1 MNRFIRHSFHILI
14 SLGLTLPTAGYA
26 APVVPA
32 NEPLFLAG
40 TVKHNV
46 MLAIDDSGSMDFET
60 LFNVNDGALW
70 LGNNGSFVK
79 PDGTFNDAGENGV
92 LSQKKGGKYVYLLPN
107 GRNGTY
113 DGRKLNS
120 GFYSVP
126 PIKPFAFAR
135 SAAFNKAYYDPA
147 AQYDPWPS
155 YGGLSFSDIDATSAP
170 FDPRRS
176 SQSNID
182 LTSDIDTTGKNQ
194 WGFEVKDTDMPCTD
208 AGGACGST
216 GTKHYTYFPAHY
228 YVVNDTDSYT
238 FTPSNGVTEFDSNR
252 SILLEGEAAVR
263 SGQYQLASSTSSSI
277 SSDSLKTA
285 ASGGDYVGVDG
296 NIASSY
302 DSPPNASAGQL
313 DFSFSPK
320 ETGNHVIWLRR
331 KMASGNEDSLW
342 INLLGVGRTEI
353 SVPNNDE
360 WVDVSD
366 EDWNKWFEGH
376 NHSDGWIW
384 EPWGGVN
391 FAQAGVTETLRIRYR
406 EPNVYIDQVL
416 ITPEAAAPSG
426 VATTSLT
433 PSDSVVRDCATD
445 ADPSHYAA
453 FIADTSQF
461 SSDIDAIG
469 PGGECL
475 TRVDIKPAQASY
487 SYLDKD
493 GTTQTRTYDQEI
505 TNFANWFT
513 YYRRRHQAV
522 RGGLAS
528 AFQGLGGIQTGLFW
542 INNRRNVSMYDMDNA
557 TDVKSFLTEQYDYVS
572 KGGTPNREA
581 LVHAAQQFKRTGT
594 GAPITQECQK
604 NFTLLFT
611 DGFSNDSDITGIGNE
626 DGAAGAPYQDSYSDS
641 LGDIAY
647 KYYEENLRTDLTP
660 TGKVKVPA
668 GCSATTPDPSLDCN
682 TNLHMNTYT
691 AGLGA
696 EGTLFGVT
704 HNEVADAYSN
714 HPTWPDTGLRD
725 KRMIDDLYHAAV
737 NGRGEM
743 FNALTPVEL
752 RTELSSALRDI
763 IASIG
768 NSSSVTFNTG
778 TLNSESL
785 VFSAS
790 FNSTAWSGNLA
801 ARELDPNSGDVTDN
815 PVWNA
820 SARLDAQN
828 PDDRVI
834 LTYSNTSGDGVPFG
848 WDTAVLD
855 SGQQADL
862 NTSSSGTSDALG
874 EQRLNYLR
882 GDRTGEGQQF
892 RNRSSVLGDIVHSTP
907 LFVGNPKLNWPD
919 TGPFGVS
926 SDRYSNFRNITAAG
940 RPPVVYVGANDGM
953 IHGFNAKEAT
963 ADGGGQEVL
972 AYVPRSVYSSSANEG
987 LNYLTHPD
995 YGHRY
1000 YVDLSPQAVDVY
1012 TKASPTGPEAWRTVL
1027 VGGLRNGGVGF
1038 FALDVTNPANFSE
1051 ANAADLV
1058 LWEFNESHDSRLN
1071 YVTSE
1076 PVVGLM
1082 PNNRWAMILG
1092 NGWANGSDTLDEKT
1106 GVFIVYMDGGLDGT
1120 WVEGD
1125 DYEFIAMGDT
1135 GGMSAVQP
1143 LDTDGDFI
1151 VDRIYG
1157 GDREGN
1163 MWVADVS
1170 ASNSVNWRS
1179 AYLEGNNNSAPKP
1192 LFKATD
1198 GSASPGASQPISSRP
1213 LVVRN
1218 VESPVGTEG
1227 SDGEDFLVLFGTGS
1241 YFTNGDASNTNEQT
1255 FYGVWDRGDADLTR
1269 TNLVEQSIITS
1280 SNGLLRE
1287 SSGAVIDWSN
1297 TAGNGREYG
1306 WYMDLPETG
1315 ERVMNPAQLRGE
1327 IVFFE
1332 TFTPSQSACDGGGT
1346 SWLMSVGLDGSNPE
1360 NPVFDTNNDSVI
1372 DSTDGNYV
1380 GAKSDDQGTGS
1391 TAFLGDG
1398 QYINVANDDKVTKRD
1413 TETGDSGQ
1421 RTGRL
1426 GWQELLEP

>member
-1 MNRFIRHSFHILI
+1 MSRFIRHSFNVLLG
-14 SLGLTLPTAGYA
+14 LGLTLPSAGYT

-32 NEPLFLAG
+32 DEPLFLAG
-40 TVKHNV
+40 TVKHNI

-60 LFNVNDGALW
+60 LFSVNDGALW
-70 LGNNGSFVK
+70 LDQNGSFVK
-79 PDGTFNDAGENGV
+79 ADGTLNDAGESGV
-92 LSQKKGGKYVYLLPN
+92 LTQGQGGKYVYLLPN
-107 GRNGTY
+107 GQNGTY
-113 DGRKLNS
+113 DGRKINS
-120 GFYSVP
+120 GHYSIP

-135 SAAFNKAYYDPA
+135 SAAFNKSYYNPA

-155 YGGLSFSDIDATSAP
+155 YGGLTFGDIDATSAP

-176 SQSNID
+176 TQANID
-182 LTSDIDTTGKNQ
+182 LTTDIDTTGKAE
-194 WGFEVKDTDMPCTD
+194 WGFEIKDSDMPCLD
-208 AGGACGST
+208 AGGACNST
-216 GTKHYTYFPAHY
+216 GTEHYTYFPAHY
-228 YVVNDTDSYT
+228 YVVKNAGSYI
-238 FTPSNGVTEFDSNR
+238 FTASNGNTEFDSTK
-252 SILLEGEAAVR
+252 SILLEGENAVR
-263 SGQYQLASSTSSSI
+263 QGQFRLASSPSSTI
-277 SSDSLKTA
+277 SSNSLTDA
-285 ASGGDYVGVDG
+285 ASGNNYVGVDG
-296 NIASSY
+296 FVGTAF
-302 DSPPNASAGQL
+302 DSPPNASDGQL

-320 ETGNHVIWLRR
+320 QTGNHVIWLRR
-331 KMASGNEDSLW
+331 KMANGSEDSLW
-342 INLLGVGRTEI
+342 INLVGFGQTEI
-353 SVPNNDE
+353 TAPNNAD
-360 WVDVSD
+360 WVADSG
-366 EDWNKWFEGH
+366 EDWNKWWQGH
-376 NHSDGWIW
+376 NHSDTWLW
-384 EPWGGVN
+384 EPWGTVN
-391 FAQAGVTETLRIRYR
+391 FTQAGATETLRIRHR
-406 EPNVYIDQVL
+406 EPSVYLDQVL
-416 ITPEAAAPSG
+416 ITPEAIVPSG

-433 PSDSVVRDCATD
+433 PSSSVVRDCATD
-445 ADPSHYAA
+445 PDPSHYAA
-453 FIADTSQF
+453 FMADTTQF
-461 SSDIDAIG
+461 SNDIDAVG

-475 TRVDIKPAQASY
+475 TRVDIKPAQTSY
-487 SYLDKD
+487 SFVDKD
-493 GTTQTRTYDQEI
+493 GVTKTRTYDQEI

-522 RGGLAS
+522 RGGIGS

-557 TDVKSFLTEQYDYVS
+557 ADVTAFLTEQYDYVS
-572 KGGTPNREA
+572 SGGTPNREA
-581 LVHAAQQFKRTGT
+581 LYHAAQQFKRTDIN
-594 GAPITQECQK
+594 APISQECQK

-611 DGFSNDSDITGIGNE
+611 DGFSNNSSISGIVNE
-626 DGAAGAPYQDSYSDS
+626 DGSAGMPYQDSFSDT
-641 LGDIAY
+641 LADIAY
-647 KYYEENLRTDLTP
+647 KFYEENLRTDLTP
-660 TGKVKVPA
+660 LGKVKVPA
-668 GCSATTPDPSLDCN
+668 GCSAATPNPILDCN
-682 TNLHMNTYT
+682 TNLHMNTFT

-696 EGTLFGVT
+696 EGTIFGVT
-704 HNEVADAYSN
+704 HNKVADAYAAN
-714 HPTWPDTGLRD
+714 PTWPDTGLRD

-801 ARELDPNSGDVTDN
+801 ARELDPNTGDVTDT

-820 SARLDAQN
+820 SIRLDAQA
-828 PDDRVI
+828 PSDRVI
-834 LTYSNTSGDGVPFG
+834 LTYSNTTADGVPFR
-848 WDTAVLD
+848 WDTNVLD
-855 SGQQADL
+855 NGQQADL
-862 NTSSSGTSDALG
+862 NTSSAGTADAQG

-882 GDRTGEGQQF
+882 GARAGEGQQF

-919 TGPFGVS
+919 SGPFGVE

-940 RPPVVYVGANDGM
+940 RTPVVYVGANDGM
-953 IHGFNAKEAT
+953 LHGFNAKEAS
-963 ADGGGQEVL
+963 ADGGGQELL
-972 AYVPRSVYSSSANEG
+972 AYVPRSVYSSNANEG
-987 LNYLTHPD
+987 LNYLTQPD

-1012 TKASPTGPEAWRTVL
+1012 TKASTTGTEAWRTVL
-1027 VGGLRNGGVGF
+1027 LGGLRNGGVGF

-1058 LWEFNESHDSRLN
+1058 LWEFNESHDRRLN

-1092 NGWANGSDTLDEKT
+1092 NGWANGTDALDEKT

-1120 WVEGD
+1120 WTEGT
-1125 DYEFIAMGDT
+1125 DYEFLEMGDT
-1135 GGMSAVQP
+1135 GGMSPVQP
-1143 LDTDGDFI
+1143 LDTNGDSV

-1163 MWVADVS
+1163 MWAVDVS
-1170 ASNSVNWRS
+1170 ASNSGNWRS
-1179 AYLEGNNNSAPKP
+1179 AYLVGNNNSAPKP
-1192 LFKATD
+1192 LFQATD
-1198 GSASPGASQPISSRP
+1198 GTANPGAPQPISARP

-1218 VESPVGTEG
+1218 VESPIGTEG
-1227 SDGEDFLVLFGTGS
+1227 TNGEDFLILFGTGG
-1241 YFTNGDASNTNEQT
+1241 YFTNGDASNTDEQT

-1269 TNLVEQSIITS
+1269 SNLVEQSITTS
-1280 SNGLLRE
+1280 TNGLLRQ
-1287 SSGAVIDWSN
+1287 SSSVTIDWSN
-1297 TAGNGREYG
+1297 TAGNGRDYG
-1306 WYMDLPETG
+1306 WFMDLPETG
-1315 ERVMNPAQLRGE
+1315 ERVISSAQIRGE

-1332 TFTPSQSACDGGGT
+1332 TFTPSQSPCEGGGT
-1346 SWLMSVGLDGSNPE
+1346 AWLMSVDLDGSNPDST
-1360 NPVFDTNNDSVI
+1360 VFDTNNDGVI
-1372 DSTDGNYV
+1372 DSTDGLYI

-1391 TAFLGDG
+1391 TAFLDDG
-1398 QYINVANDDKVTKRD
+1398 QYVNVANEDKVVKRD

>member
-1 MNRFIRHSFHILI
+1 MNRFTRHSFHILVG
-14 SLGLTLPTAGYA
+14 LGLTLPSVGYA

-60 LFNVNDGALW
+60 LFSVNDGALW
-70 LGNNGSFVK
+70 LGTNGSFVK
-79 PDGTFNDAGENGV
+79 ADGKLNDAGESGV
-92 LSQKKGGKYVYLLPN
+92 LSQGNGGKYVYLLPN

-113 DGRKLNS
+113 DGRKISS
-120 GFYSVP
+120 GHHSIP

-135 SAAFNKAYYDPA
+135 SAAFNKSYYDPS

-155 YGGLSFSDIDATSAP
+155 YGGLSFSDIDETSAP

-182 LTSDIDTTGKNQ
+182 LTADINTTGKTE
-194 WGFEVKDTDMPCTD
+194 WGFEVNDTDMPCTD
-208 AGGACGST
+208 DGGACGST

-228 YVVNDTDSYT
+228 YVVKGTGSYT
-238 FTPSNGVTEFDSNR
+238 FTAKIGVTEFDSGK
-252 SILLEGEAAVR
+252 SVLLEGEDAVR
-263 SGQYQLASSTSSSI
+263 TGQFQLASSASSSI
-277 SSDSLKTA
+277 SSGSLIAA
-285 ASGGDYVGVDG
+285 ASGNDYVGVDSAIG
-296 NIASSY
+296 NSY
-302 DSPPNASAGQL
+302 DSPPNSSTGQL

-320 ETGNHVIWLRR
+320 QTGDHVIWLRR
-331 KMASGNEDSLW
+331 KMASGSDDSLW
-342 INLLGVGRTEI
+342 INLFGVDQTAI
-353 SVPNNDE
+353 TVPNNPT
-360 WVDVSD
+360 WVEVSG
-366 EDWNKWFEGH
+366 EDWNKWFDGH
-376 NHSDGWIW
+376 DHSDTWLW
-384 EPWGGVN
+384 EAWGAVN
-391 FAQAGVTETLRIRYR
+391 FTQTGTQSLRIRHR

-416 ITPEAAAPSG
+416 ITPEAAIPSG
-426 VATTSLT
+426 VVTTSLT
-433 PSDSVVRDCATD
+433 PSSSVVRDCATD
-445 ADPSHYAA
+445 PDPSHYAA
-453 FIADTSQF
+453 FMADTGQF

-475 TRVDIKPAQASY
+475 ARVDIKPNQTY
-487 SYLDKD
+487 SYVDKD
-493 GTTQTRTYDQEI
+493 GATQTRTYDQEI

-542 INNRRNVSMYDMDNA
+542 INNRRDVTMYDMDDS
-557 TDVKSFLTEQYDYVS
+557 TDVTAFLTEQYDYVS
-572 KGGTPNREA
+572 SGGTPNREA
-581 LVHAAQQFKRTGT
+581 LYHAAQQFKRTDAN
-594 GAPITQECQK
+594 APITQECQK

-611 DGFSNDSDITGIGNE
+611 DGFSNDSDISGIGNE
-626 DGAAGAPYQDSYSDS
+626 DGSAGAPYQDSYSDS
-641 LGDIAY
+641 LADIAY

-660 TGKVKVPA
+660 TGNVKVPA
-668 GCSATTPDPSLDCN
+668 GCNAATPDTSLDCN
-682 TNLHMNTYT
+682 TNLHMNTFT

-696 EGTLFGVT
+696 QGTLFGVT
-704 HNEVADAYSN
+704 HNKVADAYTDN
-714 HPTWPDTGLRD
+714 PTWPDTGLRD

-801 ARELDPNSGDVTDN
+801 ARELDPNTGDVADT
-815 PVWNA
+815 PAWNA
-820 SARLDAQN
+820 SARLDAQT
-828 PDDRVI
+828 PADRVI
-834 LTYSNTSGDGVPFG
+834 LTYSNNTGDGVPFR
-848 WDTAVLD
+848 WDTALLD
-855 SGQQADL
+855 TGQQADL
-862 NTSSSGTSDALG
+862 NTSSAGTADAQG

-882 GDRTGEGQQF
+882 GARNGEGQQF

-907 LFVGNPKLNWPD
+907 LYVGSPKLNWPD
-919 TGPFGVS
+919 TGPFGVAA
-926 SDRYSNFRNITAAG
+926 DRYSNFRNITAAG
-940 RPPVVYVGANDGM
+940 RTPVVYVGANDGM
-953 IHGFNAKEAT
+953 LHGFNAKEAT
-963 ADGGGQEVL
+963 AEGGGQEVL
-972 AYVPRSVYSSSANEG
+972 AYVPRSVYSSNANEG

-1012 TKASPTGPEAWRTVL
+1012 TKASPNGTEAWRTVL

-1051 ANAADLV
+1051 ASAADLV
-1058 LWEFNESHDSRLN
+1058 LWEFNESHDRRLN

-1082 PNNRWAMILG
+1082 PNGKWAMILG
-1092 NGWANGSDTLDEKT
+1092 NGWANGTDALDEKT
-1106 GVFIVYMDGGLDGT
+1106 GIFIVYMDGGLDGT
-1120 WVEGD
+1120 WVEGT
-1125 DYEFIAMGDT
+1125 DYEFIEMGDT

-1143 LDTDGDFI
+1143 LDTNGDSV

-1170 ASNSVNWRS
+1170 ATNSGNWRA
-1179 AYLEGNNNSAPKP
+1179 AYLEGNNNSPPKP

-1198 GSASPGASQPISSRP
+1198 GTAGPGAPQPISSRP

-1227 SDGEDFLVLFGTGS
+1227 TNGEDFLVLFGTGG
-1241 YFTNGDASNTNEQT
+1241 YFTNGDASNTDEQT

-1269 TNLVEQSIITS
+1269 NNLVAQTITTS
-1280 SNGLLRE
+1280 TNGLLRE
-1287 SSGAVIDWSN
+1287 SGSATIDWGN

-1315 ERVMNPAQLRGE
+1315 ERVINSAQIRGE

-1332 TFTPSQSACDGGGT
+1332 TFTPSQSPCDGGGT
-1346 SWLMSVGLDGSNPE
+1346 SWLMSVDLDGSNPDS
-1360 NPVFDTNNDSVI
+1360 PVFDTNNDGVI
-1372 DSTDGNYV
+1372 DSTDGNYI

-1398 QYINVANDDKVTKRD
+1398 QYINVANEDKVAKRD
-1413 TETGDSGQ
+1413 TDTGSSGQ